1 MKSPAVRLDEPSR
14 LDDVRVLVVDD
25 TPYVRDVVRDIL
37 TEDGAKVSAVDSA
50 EEARGSTS
58 MWKSPS
64 VSRR

>member
-14 LDDVRVLVVDD
+14 LDDVRVL
-25 TPYVRDVVRDIL
+25 VVRDIL